1 MSGLRKLNMMDFT
14 TLIPVR
20 EKKIEL
26 ANAEKLPE
34 TDSYKANQIAK
45 ALHPEVQ
52 NLVVSD
58 VVDLNEDAKLY
69 VLSPDSENGTK
80 QLAYFSAGQ
89 YLSISLKIGSA
100 VTSRP
105 YSICS
110 SPSESLKGIY
120 KILVKRVSGGF
131 VSDYIL
137 SNWTKGTKVKAFAP
151 EGNFSYEPLRDAKN
165 VIGVVGGSGISVFY
179 SMAQAVFNGDED
191 FSLTILYGSK
201 TEKDII
207 LKKELD
213 DIAAKCDKVKVVYV
227 LSEEHDASYEHGFIT
242 ADLIK
247 KYKSSDEYSVFVCGP
262 KVMYDFERTE
272 LEKLSIRKKFIR
284 FELCGLY
291 KNPEMYADFPKN
303 KEGKYQLK
311 VHTEGE
317 VKTINC
323 SSDETLLVAM
333 EREGIAVPSRCR
345 SGECGWCRS
354 RLVSGE
360 VFIPAENDGRR
371 LADVQFGY
379 VHPCVTYPVSD
390 VSIELN
396 H

>member
-20 EKKIEL
+20 EKKIKL

-58 VVDLNEDAKLY
+58 VVDLNEDTKLY

-131 VSDYIL
+131 VSVYIL
-137 SNWTKGTKVKAFAP
+137 SNWTKGTKVKASAP

-227 LSEEHDASYEHGFIT
+227 LSEEHNASYEHGFIT

>member
-137 SNWTKGTKVKAFAP
+137 SNWTKGTKVKASAP

-227 LSEEHDASYEHGFIT
+227 LSEEHNASYEHGFIT

>member
-80 QLAYFSAGQ
+80 QLACFSAGQ

-100 VTSRP
+100 VTGRP

-137 SNWTKGTKVKAFAP
+137 SNWTKGTKVKASAP

-179 SMAQAVFNGDED
+179 SMANAVCNGDED

-227 LSEEHDASYEHGFIT
+227 LSEEHNASYEHGFIT

-272 LEKLSIRKKFIR
+272 LEKLGIRKKFIR

-291 KNPEMYADFPKN
+291 KNPEVYADFPKD

>member
-137 SNWTKGTKVKAFAP
+137 SNWTKGTKVKASAP

-227 LSEEHDASYEHGFIT
+227 LSEEHNASYEHGFIT

-272 LEKLSIRKKFIR
+272 LEKLGIRKKFIR

-323 SSDETLLVAM
+323 SSEETLLVAM

>member
-89 YLSISLKIGSA
+89 YLSFSLKIGSA

-137 SNWTKGTKVKAFAP
+137 LNWTKGTKVKASAP

-227 LSEEHDASYEHGFIT
+227 LSEEHNASYEHGFIT

>member
-137 SNWTKGTKVKAFAP
+137 SNWTKGTKVKASAP

-227 LSEEHDASYEHGFIT
+227 LSEEHNASYEHGFIT

-247 KYKSSDEYSVFVCGP
+247 KYKSSDE
-262 KVMYDFERTE
+262 
-272 LEKLSIRKKFIR
+272 
-284 FELCGLY
+284 
-291 KNPEMYADFPKN
+291 
-303 KEGKYQLK
+303 
-311 VHTEGE
+311 
-317 VKTINC
+317 
-323 SSDETLLVAM
+323 
-333 EREGIAVPSRCR
+333 
-345 SGECGWCRS
+345 
-354 RLVSGE
+354 
-360 VFIPAENDGRR
+360 
-371 LADVQFGY
+371 
-379 VHPCVTYPVSD
+379 
-390 VSIELN
+390 
-396 H
+396 